1 MNVFPQLTRPDRAPL
16 PAVNL
21 GAGVGYV
28 LDSRERRA
36 VVARLQ
42 QPDAG
47 FERGFGGDADCWTW
61 SFRLDDLSDDVA
73 SPGGSAVA
81 ISAVLGVPFARLRA
95 ALPDELARA
104 PLGCALG
111 RRQAFSLAGL
121 AAARGLQDE
130 LVRTIGGR
138 TARLDKKRMRTLSVD
153 ATPQPATP
161 PSGAAAEAADAEAAA
176 TMERFIG
183 TALVLAFLQLA
194 ALLPVVELARRKS
207 AAARRFSGVT
217 TPFGWD
223 FAKTQSDFVTL
234 LTPGVLTGRHRWLQR
249 ARLWKLILSQ
259 HVDGSWRP
267 STTAAFALEAR
278 HSAELAE
285 LPPTLLSR
293 VTDCLRGAAEQD
305 GDGDGDAGDMLDS
318 ALNEAMMAGAGMQAP
333 STPAAADEAADADAT
348 AEKLAASATDCPLTF
363 QVAALLGAMPAR
375 LAKLRAADPTLDV
388 ARVWTTMCCVRALA
402 RMNASWVWGDGD
414 IYEERERTIVDA
426 GREWVQ
432 SYAEDKPAL
441 KEALAD
447 GGMERAAQRATAR
460 WHRACEQR
468 IAEVR
473 RSEAITS
480 HMTLSHLHR
489 SATNVLR
496 ALITQ
501 HSTFATFLS
510 EVRLRA
516 ARFLACV

>member
-1 MNVFPQLTRPDRAPL
+1 M
-16 PAVNL
+16 
-21 GAGVGYV
+21 
-28 LDSRERRA
+28 S
-36 VVARLQ
+36 
-42 QPDAG
+42 AG
-47 FERGFGGDADCWTW
+47 FECGFPGDADCWTW
-61 SFRLDDLSDDVA
+61 SFRLDDLSDAVG

-104 PLGCALG
+104 PLGSALG

-130 LVRTIGGR
+130 LVGTIGGR
-138 TARLDKKRMRTLSVD
+138 TARLDKERMRTLSVE
-153 ATPQPATP
+153 TSPPPATP
-161 PSGAAAEAADAEAAA
+161 RSDKADGAGDDAAEA
-176 TMERFIG
+176 TMERFVG

-194 ALLPVVELARRKS
+194 ALLPAVELARHKG

-223 FAKTQSDFVTL
+223 FAKTQADFVTL

-249 ARLWKLILSQ
+249 ALLWRLILSQ
-259 HVDGSWRP
+259 NTDGCWQP

-285 LPPTLLSR
+285 LPPTLLGR
-293 VTDCLRGAAEQD
+293 VTDCVRGAAEED
-305 GDGDGDAGDMLDS
+305 GDGDGGDGGDMLDA
-318 ALNEAMMAGAGMQAP
+318 ALNEAMLAGADQ
-333 STPAAADEAADADAT
+333 TPRTPGAVDEAAAATAT
-348 AEKLAASATDCPLTF
+348 AEELAASVTDCPLTF
-363 QVAALLGAMPAR
+363 QVSALLGAMPAR
-375 LAKLRAADPTLDV
+375 LAKLRAADTTIDV
-388 ARVWTTMCCVRALA
+388 ARVWTTLCCVEALS

-414 IYEERERTIVDA
+414 IYEEHERTIVDA

-432 SYAEDKPAL
+432 RYAEEMPAL
-441 KEALAD
+441 KAALAD
-447 GGMERAAQRATAR
+447 GGMERAAQRATMR

-480 HMTLSHLHR
+480 HMALSHLHR

-510 EVRLRA
+510 EARLGFA
-516 ARFLACV
+516 PP

>member
-1 MNVFPQLTRPDRAPL
+1 M
-16 PAVNL
+16 
-21 GAGVGYV
+21 
-28 LDSRERRA
+28 
-36 VVARLQ
+36 
-42 QPDAG
+42 
-47 FERGFGGDADCWTW
+47 
-61 SFRLDDLSDDVA
+61 A

-104 PLGCALG
+104 PLGSALG
-111 RRQAFSLAGL
+111 RRQALSLAGL

-130 LVRTIGGR
+130 LVGTIGGR
-138 TARLDKKRMRTLSVD
+138 TARLDKKRMRTLSVQD
-153 ATPQPATP
+153 APQPATP
-161 PSGAAAEAADAEAAA
+161 PSDKADDAAAA

-194 ALLPVVELARRKS
+194 ALLPVVELARRKG

-223 FAKTQSDFVTL
+223 FAKTQADFVTL

-249 ARLWKLILSQ
+249 ARLWRLILSQ
-259 HVDGSWRP
+259 HPDGCWQP

-285 LPPTLLSR
+285 LPPTLLGR
-293 VTDCLRGAAEQD
+293 VTDCVRGATEED
-305 GDGDGDAGDMLDS
+305 GDGDGGDGGDVLDA
-318 ALNEAMMAGAGMQAP
+318 ALNEAMLAGAEQTPRA
-333 STPAAADEAADADAT
+333 PAAADEAAAATAT
-348 AEKLAASATDCPLTF
+348 AEELAASATDCPLTF
-363 QVAALLGAMPAR
+363 QVSALMGALPAR
-375 LAKLRAADPTLDV
+375 LAKLRAADATMDV
-388 ARVWTTMCCVRALA
+388 ARVWTTLCCVEALS

-414 IYEERERTIVDA
+414 IYEEHERTIVDA
-426 GREWVQ
+426 GREWVER
-432 SYAEDKPAL
+432 YAEEKPAL

-447 GGMERAAQRATAR
+447 GGMERAAQRATLR
-460 WHRACEQR
+460 WHRACELR

-473 RSEAITS
+473 RSEAITN
-480 HMTLSHLHR
+480 HMALSHLHR

-510 EVRLRA
+510 EVRLHD
-516 ARFLACV
+516 ARFLARV